1 MLNQQKR
8 NLGTVLNKFKTLFKI
23 NDTPECGE
31 KKKKT
36 QEELDARDIVN
47 TFKNVSVFFKYQKD
61 LIAKRNEI
69 YSL

>member
-31 KKKKT
+31 KKKN
-36 QEELDARDIVN
+36 QEELDARDIVSN
-47 TFKNVSVFFKYQKD
+47 FKNASVFFKYQKD
-61 LIAKRNEI
+61 PIAKRNEI

>member
-1 MLNQQKR
+1 MIPQNVGK
-8 NLGTVLNKFKTLFKI
+8 
-23 NDTPECGE
+23 

-36 QEELDARDIVN
+36 QEELDARDIVS

>member
-1 MLNQQKR
+1 MIPQNV
-8 NLGTVLNKFKTLFKI
+8 G
-23 NDTPECGE
+23 
-31 KKKKT
+31 KKKKN